1 MGACASR
8 GPCLSAEAAAALKRS
23 RAIEAE
29 NEDHFRAERA
39 KIKLLLLGAGE
50 SGKSTIFKQIRLLY
64 GAPLTEEDQV
74 TMTSCVHANV
84 LEASKALCEAA
95 AERGTADDV
104 KDAAAFGMVAA
115 VADSAAVSAE
125 LGAAIKA
132 VWADPVVRGIWEDRA
147 SFQIIES
154 AKYFLDDIDRVS
166 AEGYLATPADIL
178 HARVRTTGIVTER
191 YLIDDT
197 QFEIYDVGGQRNE
210 RKKWIHCFDNV
221 DAVIFVAALSEYDQT
236 LYEDGSTNRMSEAL
250 ELFDEICNNPQFA
263 ESSMVLFLNKSDL
276 FAEKIRVRNI
286 SDTPAFEDFDGQL
299 GDYHLGI
306 EYFLQKFRALN
317 RNTTRTIYSH
327 VTCATDTENVK
338 IVLEAC
344 ATIIVS
350 SNLKDSGLL

>member
-125 LGAAIKA
+125 RSKGLTRHIGHCVKHICNLLCDAIK
-132 VWADPVVRGIWEDRA
+132 GCM
-147 SFQIIES
+147 
-154 AKYFLDDIDRVS
+154 
-166 AEGYLATPADIL
+166 GN
-178 HARVRTTGIVTER
+178 
-191 YLIDDT
+191 
-197 QFEIYDVGGQRNE
+197 VG
-210 RKKWIHCFDNV
+210 
-221 DAVIFVAALSEYDQT
+221 
-236 LYEDGSTNRMSEAL
+236 
-250 ELFDEICNNPQFA
+250 
-263 ESSMVLFLNKSDL
+263 
-276 FAEKIRVRNI
+276 
-286 SDTPAFEDFDGQL
+286 
-299 GDYHLGI
+299 
-306 EYFLQKFRALN
+306 
-317 RNTTRTIYSH
+317 
-327 VTCATDTENVK
+327 
-338 IVLEAC
+338 
-344 ATIIVS
+344 
-350 SNLKDSGLL
+350 